1 MISSSVR
8 LNGATPMANFLR
20 YWLPVLF
27 WMALIFT
34 ASADTQSYR
43 HSSIYF
49 EPLLRWLFPQMPPT
63 QVEAI
68 HHIFRKSCH
77 LAEYAI
83 LAWLFWRAIRKPVK
97 NDPRP
102 WLWPEAG
109 LALALVFTYAAS
121 DELHQVFV
129 PTRTAH
135 VTDVLIDTTGG
146 AAALLLLWLRR
157 KIFKPS

>member
-1 MISSSVR
+1 
-8 LNGATPMANFLR
+8 MANFFR

-27 WMALIFT
+27 WMAVVFT
-34 ASADTQSYR
+34 ASADTQSYQ

-49 EPLLRWLFPQMPPT
+49 EPLIRWLFPQMPPA

-68 HHIFRKSCH
+68 HHVFRKCCH
-77 LAEYAI
+77 LTEYAI
-83 LAWLFWRAIRKPVK
+83 LAWLVWRAIRKPVK

-109 LALALVFTYAAS
+109 LALAFVFMYAAS